1 MYDQRRD
8 IGPDESQW
16 PHRIRG
22 GYGVASAQPNGDG
35 LRLRI
40 APLEGGEAED
50 LDVDLVVSATGY
62 RRDAHVEMLREAWSL
77 LPAVSA
83 KGGAVDG
90 WEVQVGEQ
98 KKKMEAGR
106 DYGVRFEEGAV
117 QSGSGV
123 WLQGC
128 NEGTHG
134 VSLTSDSS
142 VMELCANC
150 FVAE

>member
-8 IGPDESQW
+8 IGPDESHW

-22 GYGVASAQPNGDG
+22 GYAVSSAQPNGDG

-40 APLEGGEAED
+40 ASLDDGAEAED
-50 LDVDLVVSATGY
+50 LDVDLVVAATGY
-62 RRDAHVEMLREAWSL
+62 RRDAHVEMLREAWGL

-90 WEVQVGEQ
+90 WEVGVGEQ
-98 KKKMEAGR
+98 KRKMEAGR

-134 VSLTSDSS
+134 VSLMS
-142 VMELCANC
+142 LFALQC
-150 FVAE
+150 